1 MRPAFSA
8 TLGLCLLLTVSFLP
22 PAWSVPVEPAERA
35 AKEEQLPP
43 PPANEVLAKITA
55 PPAAPAIKTK
65 SGYTVTL
72 DLSKQVLNVSSPKKE
87 IWLAR
92 EIEPQQTVEV
102 TREGTS
108 LQQDRNVLARLKK
121 GRILFVTE
129 VKGEWAATSVVAG
142 GKVLRGWVKKADL
155 KPFGEEGP
163 PQKTLAGM
171 SDGQFASAAVLIQK
185 AKQFDDGLYA
195 AVELAMQDG
204 LGPVTGKRAW
214 LARLAAKV
222 NAEQGGV
229 PLAQLYAASELG
241 GGDAAIPGSL
251 KRGMASERAA
261 FLADEKRSKP
271 LGFYTWNKD
280 LASIF
285 QQDRILQTA
294 LPAGEHAAGIATVA
308 AALASD
314 AEARKSYELVLHL
327 NERLTNPLKTAG
339 YRGLLTPAAEGKPLG
354 LPPSQ
359 GVSFFPPSRGPET
372 DLVMRLY
379 ADKPIPEGF
388 DLMKEVIAR
397 VKSGDLSLRP
407 REDSGWYDYQ
417 LWALDPLIR
426 LDAAPEGSRLHPNDE
441 YKKHLEELFKGTFA
455 LTRETHVKQLEFP
468 EPKSEAPDG
477 TKKKEREKVFIA
489 PNPHVEILPA
499 MYLRRAQSYAY
510 VRGVLEETF
519 GQANLAAMHR
529 LTAAGPVKQNLD
541 EELASM
547 ERLFLGAHVVACR
560 DLGLAEDPAAAAAGS
575 ADEQAVHFLR
585 WVASVAS
592 DPDLARDSRMMVPV
606 FFDLQR
612 QKTKVWVMLGWT
624 STAATYGYDQL
635 PKATITGP
643 DGKPA
648 AGEDAPEPIF
658 HGTWRQLATP
668 VFAEVYVTKLLN
680 RDEFRRHCDTYA
692 TQAAILSNLE

>member
-1 MRPAFSA
+1 MRLTFSA
-8 TLGLCLLLTVSFLP
+8 TLGMCVLVTVSFLP

-43 PPANEVLAKITA
+43 PPAEELLAKIKA
-55 PPAAPAIKTK
+55 PPVTPEIKTK

-92 EIEPQQTVEV
+92 QIEPQQTVEV
-102 TREGTS
+102 TREGAS
-108 LQQDRNVLARLKK
+108 LQQERTTLAKLKK

-129 VKGEWAATSVVAG
+129 EKGEWAATSIVAG

-155 KPFGEEGP
+155 KPYGEEGP
-163 PQKTLAGM
+163 PQQTLAGM
-171 SDGQFASAAVLIQK
+171 SDGQFASAAVLVQK

-222 NAEQGGV
+222 NAENGGV

-241 GGDAAIPGSL
+241 GGEAAVPGSL
-251 KRGMASERAA
+251 KQAVASERAA

-271 LGFYTWNKD
+271 LGFYTWNQD

-285 QQDRILQTA
+285 QQDRLLQTPLVA
-294 LPAGEHAAGIATVA
+294 KEHAGAFAAILGAIAK
-308 AALASD
+308 D
-314 AEARKSYELVLHL
+314 AEADKCYQQVLRV
-327 NERLTNPLKTAG
+327 NERLTNPLKNAG
-339 YRGLLTPAAEGKPLG
+339 YREWLAALK
-354 LPPSQ
+354 Q
-359 GVSFFPPSRGPET
+359 GRSVSVNTEQVSFFPPSRGPET

-407 REDSGWYDYQ
+407 QENSGWYDYQ
-417 LWALDPLIR
+417 LWSLDPLVR

-455 LTRETHVKQLEFP
+455 LTRETHVKQLDFP
-468 EPKSEAPDG
+468 EPKAAAPPDRPV
-477 TKKKEREKVFIA
+477 KEREKVFIA

-499 MYLRRAQSYAY
+499 MYLRRSQSYAY

-519 GQANLAAMHR
+519 GQANLAALHR

-585 WVASVAS
+585 WVASLAS

-606 FFDLQR
+606 FFDQQR

-624 STAATYGYDQL
+624 ASGASYGYDQA
-635 PKATITGP
+635 PKVTVTGP

-648 AGEDAPEPIF
+648 AGEDAPELIF

-668 VFAEVYVTKLLN
+668 IFAEVYVTKLLN

>member
-1 MRPAFSA
+1 MRLVFSVAFA
-8 TLGLCLLLTVSFLP
+8 LVAVLTASVLA
-22 PAWSVPVEPAERA
+22 PAWSAPVEPAERP
-35 AKEEQLPP
+35 AKEEALAAPP
-43 PPANEVLAKITA
+43 SQEAQAKINA
-55 PPAAPAIKTK
+55 PAAAPVIKTK
-65 SGYTVTL
+65 GGYTVRL
-72 DLSKQVLNVSSPKKE
+72 DLSKQVLNVSTPKKE
-87 IWLAR
+87 IWLSR
-92 EIEPQQTVEV
+92 QVEPQQTIEV
-102 TREGTS
+102 TRDGAS

-129 VKGEWAATSVVAG
+129 VKGEWAATSIVAG
-142 GKVLRGWVKKADL
+142 GKVLRGWVKNVDL

-195 AVELAMQDG
+195 AVELAVQDG
-204 LGPVTGKRAW
+204 LGSVTGKRAW

-241 GGDAAIPGSL
+241 GGDAAVPGSL
-251 KRGMASERAA
+251 KQSVARERAA

-271 LGFYTWNKD
+271 LGFYTWNKE
-280 LASIF
+280 LHSIF
-285 QQDRILQTA
+285 QQDRLLQTP
-294 LPAGEHAAGIATVA
+294 LRAGEHAAGIATVA

-314 AEARKSYELVLHL
+314 AEGRKSYEQVLRL

-339 YRGLLTPAAEGKPLG
+339 YRELLAAAGEGKPLG

-359 GVSFFPPSRGPET
+359 RVSFFPPSRGPET

-379 ADKPIPEGF
+379 GDKPIPEGF

-397 VKSGDLSLRP
+397 VRSGELSLQP
-407 REDSGWYDYQ
+407 QADSGWYDHQ
-417 LWALDPLIR
+417 LWSLDPLVR

-455 LTRETHVKQLEFP
+455 LTRETHVKQLERP
-468 EPKSEAPDG
+468 EPASEAPDG
-477 TKKKEREKVFIA
+477 PKKEREKVFIA

-519 GQANLAAMHR
+519 GNANLAAMHR

-547 ERLFLGAHVVACR
+547 ERLFLGAHVAACR
-560 DLGLAEDPAAAAAGS
+560 GLGLAEVPAAAAAGS
-575 ADEQAVHFLR
+575 ADEHAVHFLR
-585 WVASVAS
+585 WVASLAS

-612 QKTKVWVMLGWT
+612 QKIKVWVMLGWT
-624 STAATYGYDQL
+624 STGAAYGYDQM
-635 PKATITGP
+635 PTATVTGP

-648 AGEDAPEPIF
+648 AGEDAPELVF

-680 RDEFRRHCDTYA
+680 REEFRRHCDTYA

>member
-1 MRPAFSA
+1 M
-8 TLGLCLLLTVSFLP
+8 SFLP
-22 PAWSVPVEPAERA
+22 LVWSAPVVPAEKPA
-35 AKEEQLPP
+35 AEEQLPR
-43 PPANEVLAKITA
+43 PPAEEVLAKIQA
-55 PPAAPAIKTK
+55 PPAAPVIKTK
-65 SGYTVTL
+65 SGYTVEL
-72 DLSKQVLNVSSPKKE
+72 DLSKQVLNVYSPKKE
-87 IWLAR
+87 IWISRQVEA
-92 EIEPQQTVEV
+92 QQTVEV
-102 TREGTS
+102 TRDGTV
-108 LQQDRNVLARLKK
+108 LQQERTTLAKLKK

-129 VKGEWAATSVVAG
+129 VKDEWAATSVVAG

-155 KPFGEEGP
+155 KPYGEEGP
-163 PQKTLAGM
+163 PQKTVAGM
-171 SDGQFASAAVLIQK
+171 SDGQFASAAVLVQK

-195 AVELAMQDG
+195 AVELAVQDG

-229 PLAQLYAASELG
+229 PLAHLYAASELG
-241 GGDAAIPGSL
+241 GGDAAAPGSL
-251 KRGMASERAA
+251 KRAVASERAA

-280 LASIF
+280 LQSIF
-285 QQDRILQTA
+285 QQDRLLQSP
-294 LPAGEHAAGIATVA
+294 LRAGEHGAGLAAVA
-308 AALASD
+308 GALAAD
-314 AEARKSYELVLHL
+314 AEARKSYEQVLHL

-339 YRGLLTPAAEGKPLG
+339 YRELLSAAADGKPLG
-354 LPPSQ
+354 LPSSRS
-359 GVSFFPPSRGPET
+359 VSFFPPSRGPET

-379 ADKPIPEGF
+379 GDKPIPEGF
-388 DLMKEVIAR
+388 ELMKEVIAR

-407 REDSGWYDYQ
+407 REDSGWYDHQ

-426 LDAAPEGSRLHPNDE
+426 LEAAPEGSRLHPNDE

-468 EPKSEAPDG
+468 EPASDVGDRNKP
-477 TKKKEREKVFIA
+477 KEREKVFIA
-489 PNPHVEILPA
+489 PNPHVEILPT

-519 GQANLAAMHR
+519 GKANLAAMHR
-529 LTAAGPVKQNLD
+529 LTAAGPAKQNLD

-547 ERLFLGAHVVACR
+547 EKLFLGAHVVACR
-560 DLGLAEDPAAAAAGS
+560 DLGLAEDAAAAAAGKP
-575 ADEQAVHFLR
+575 DEQAVHFLR
-585 WVASVAS
+585 WVASLGS

-624 STAATYGYDQL
+624 ASGAAYGYDQA
-635 PKATITGP
+635 PKATVTGP

-648 AGEDAPEPIF
+648 AGEDAPELVF
-658 HGTWRQLATP
+658 HGAWRQLATP

>member
-1 MRPAFSA
+1 MQRIFSA
-8 TLGLCLLLTVSFLP
+8 ALGICVLLTLCVLT
-22 PAWSVPVEPAERA
+22 PAWSVPVERPEPT
-35 AKEEQLPP
+35 AKEEQLAP
-43 PPANEVLAKITA
+43 PPAEEVLAKIQA
-55 PPAAPAIKTK
+55 PPAAPTIKTK
-65 SGYTVTL
+65 SGYTVQL
-72 DLSKQVLNVSSPKKE
+72 DLSKQILNVSSPKKE
-87 IWLAR
+87 IWISR
-92 EIEPQQTVEV
+92 QIEPQQTVEV
-102 TREGTS
+102 TRDGTA
-108 LQQDRNVLARLKK
+108 LQQDRTVLAKLKK
-121 GRILFVTE
+121 GRILFITE
-129 VKGEWAATSVVAG
+129 VKDEWAQASIIAG

-155 KPFGEEGP
+155 KPYGEEGP

-171 SDGQFASAAVLIQK
+171 SDGQFASAAVLVQK

-229 PLAQLYAASELG
+229 PLAQLFAASELG
-241 GGDAAIPGSL
+241 GGDAVVPGSL
-251 KRGMASERAA
+251 KRTVASERAA

-271 LGFYTWNKD
+271 LGFYPWNKD
-280 LASIF
+280 LQNIF
-285 QQDRILQTA
+285 QQDRLLQSP
-294 LPAGEHAAGIATVA
+294 LRSGEHGAGIAAVA
-308 AALASD
+308 TTLAAD
-314 AEARKSYELVLHL
+314 VDARKSYEQVLHL

-339 YRGLLTPAAEGKPLG
+339 YRELLPAAADGKPLG
-354 LPPSQ
+354 LSPRQP
-359 GVSFFPPSRGPET
+359 VSFFPPSRGPET

-379 ADKPIPEGF
+379 GDKPIPEGF
-388 DLMKEVIAR
+388 NLMNEVIAR
-397 VKSGDLSLRP
+397 VKSGDLSLQP
-407 REDSGWYDYQ
+407 QADSGWYDHQ
-417 LWALDPLIR
+417 LWSLDPLIR
-426 LDAAPEGSRLHPNDE
+426 LEAAPEGSRLHPNDE

-455 LTRETHVKQLEFP
+455 LTRETHVKQLAFP
-468 EPKSEAPDG
+468 EPASDVGDRPPV
-477 TKKKEREKVFIA
+477 KEREKVFIA

-519 GQANLAAMHR
+519 GKANLAAMHR
-529 LTAAGPVKQNLD
+529 LTAAGPVKPNLD
-541 EELASM
+541 EELASI

-560 DLGLAEDPAAAAAGS
+560 DLGLAEDPAAGS
-575 ADEQAVHFLR
+575 ADQQAVHFLR
-585 WVASVAS
+585 WVASLAS

-624 STAATYGYDQL
+624 ASGAAYGYDQA
-635 PKATITGP
+635 PKVTVTGP

-648 AGEDAPEPIF
+648 AGEDAPEIVF

-680 RDEFRRHCDTYA
+680 RDEFRRHCDAYA
-692 TQAAILSNLE
+692 TQAAILNNLE